1 MKEKK
6 EKLGEEKKEEQKE
19 GGVEILAG
27 EQTNGSMEGNKRGP
41 NGPKRISLRF
51 YMYRRAMG

>member
-27 EQTNGSMEGNKRGP
+27 EQTNGSTEGNTRGP
-41 NGPKRISLRF
+41 KTISLRS
-51 YMYRRAMG
+51 YMYKRAMG